1 MEKRMALKF
10 ENLPYF
16 QNSEMMNHNMQR
28 PIIADI
34 LFMKNLIGHPPIL
47 ISAIQAET
55 LIGRTRGARFN
66 DRQRVKGRTRG
77 ELLTHNG
84 YQKQSSG

>member
-34 LFMKNLIGHPPIL
+34 LFMKNLIEHLPVFDIGNLGRNFNRTHQGRKVQR
-47 ISAIQAET
+47 SAT
-55 LIGRTRGARFN
+55 
-66 DRQRVKGRTRG
+66 G
-77 ELLTHNG
+77 EG
-84 YQKQSSG
+84 